1 MINDKITPNPSLHV
15 WLDAPG
21 IYDEL
26 EHMADPEMGNP
37 SDLRLAAEYL
47 MSKTAEEIEMVGWEV
62 MSDDEVWEALN
73 ASIKESVIR
82 IAKALRAAEEVVPSL
97 NGNEATNT

>member
-1 MINDKITPNPSLHV
+1 
-15 WLDAPG
+15 
-21 IYDEL
+21 
-26 EHMADPEMGNP
+26 
-37 SDLRLAAEYL
+37 
-47 MSKTAEEIEMVGWEV
+47 MVGWEV

-97 NGNEATNT
+97 DGNEA